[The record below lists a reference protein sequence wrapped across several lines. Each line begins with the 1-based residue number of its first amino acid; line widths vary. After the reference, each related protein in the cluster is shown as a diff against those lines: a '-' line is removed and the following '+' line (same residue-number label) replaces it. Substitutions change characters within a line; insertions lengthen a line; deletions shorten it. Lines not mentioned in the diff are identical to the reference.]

1 MKRHIYHFYQ
11 LNIPSTKMRVSLEY
25 KSFFCEKYSRQTSAT
40 EEKAKLFIVC
50 KLFISRWKKKFITYF
65 TLIRKT
71 LSIFAFQCQMLIF
84 HDFADNLFK
93 FDSLPERIFRAKLKI
108 TSGDKWTTELAD
120 QSSLRFQHRSKFYQ
134 DAIDQMINRSDLKEG
149 YKRSEVLALDG

>member
-1 MKRHIYHFYQ
+1 MRNIRDRQAPQKRKQNCLLFANCSFHDGKKIYYLFYAD
-11 LNIPSTKMRVSLEY
+11 S
-25 KSFFCEKYSRQTSAT
+25 
-40 EEKAKLFIVC
+40 
-50 KLFISRWKKKFITYF
+50 
-65 TLIRKT
+65 KT

>member
-1 MKRHIYHFYQ
+1 MRNIRDRRAPQKRKQNCLLFA
-11 LNIPSTKMRVSLEY
+11 NC
-25 KSFFCEKYSRQTSAT
+25 SFFTME
-40 EEKAKLFIVC
+40 
-50 KLFISRWKKKFITYF
+50 KKFITYF

-71 LSIFAFQCQMLIF
+71 LSIFAFQCQMPIF